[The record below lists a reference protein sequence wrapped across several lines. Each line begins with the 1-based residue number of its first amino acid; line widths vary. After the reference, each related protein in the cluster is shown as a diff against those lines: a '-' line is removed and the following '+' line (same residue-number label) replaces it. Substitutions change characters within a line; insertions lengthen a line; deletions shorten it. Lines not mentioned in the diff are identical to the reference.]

1 MVASFLTSSYWFFY
15 LCSSAYNI
23 VFILYCFQGF
33 CLYHWVA
40 AIWLWCALEWLLYY
54 FCFLEFI
61 ELLGLGVY
69 IFDQI
74 WKFFHHIYF
83 FHIFFSV
90 NYFFPSGTPIT
101 CILHYLKMSHSLL
114 GLFFLLVFFLSMLIF
129 KFMSHFFCSI
139 LFAVLSDSVHL
150 KHFKYILSLDVPL
163 VLFFITQWIYYIYTC
178 NDHHNPVL

>member
-74 WKFFHHIYF
+74 WKFFYHIYF
-83 FHIFFSV
+83 FHIFF
-90 NYFFPSGTPIT
+90 F
-101 CILHYLKMSHSLL
+101 CQ
-114 GLFFLLVFFLSMLIF
+114 LFFSLWDANYMYLTLL
-129 KFMSHFFCSI
+129 KN
-139 LFAVLSDSVHL
+139 
-150 KHFKYILSLDVPL
+150 VPQL
-163 VLFFITQWIYYIYTC
+163 TGAFFFISLFSLYAYFQVHESFLLQYLICCSFRQCAFKTF
-178 NDHHNPVL
+178 